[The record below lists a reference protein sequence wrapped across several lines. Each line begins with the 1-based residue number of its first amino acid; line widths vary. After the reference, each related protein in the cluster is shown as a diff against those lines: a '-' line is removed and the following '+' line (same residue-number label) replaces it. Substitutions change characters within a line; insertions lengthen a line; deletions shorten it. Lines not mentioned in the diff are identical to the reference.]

1 MGKKSPEADLL
12 DIDKIIVDFLNITKK
27 KQRGQLSAKE
37 ASCLKNTKDTFRSW
51 VF

>member
-27 KQRGQLSAKE
+27 KRGQLSAKE